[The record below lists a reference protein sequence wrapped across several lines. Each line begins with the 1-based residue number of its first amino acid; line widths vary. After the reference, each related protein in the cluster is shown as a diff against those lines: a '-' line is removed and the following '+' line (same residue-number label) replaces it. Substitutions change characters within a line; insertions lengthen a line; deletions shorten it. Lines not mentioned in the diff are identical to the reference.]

1 MPSSLAPPSPILGEA
16 RALLAD
22 LLLDVL
28 PPDHEISVIMR
39 TGVMSG
45 TSAATADAQL
55 LEELWRLS
63 QQVNPGESTWPVVS
77 RFKFSTSAQAV
88 LSLTDSP
95 SHAVPAPTDILLAAF
110 AYGAVSGGVGRSMLK
125 TLARRRGLQ
134 VDELIDRTQSELG
147 GRMTPRLLGKPQRT
161 AISPV
166 WLSDPSL
173 ITLSDRAASYAAR
186 TIGRREIHVRHLA
199 AAAMLADGLPVDP
212 AVLAALGTTADELPG
227 LLLAAVREGPYR

>member
-1 MPSSLAPPSPILGEA
+1 MSYPARSGGEPEDQLLRAVARHWAEIRALASDEQWEQIRAVVAGTAFSPILWEA

-161 AISPV
+161 AISPG
-166 WLSDPSL
+166 
-173 ITLSDRAASYAAR
+173 RA
-186 TIGRREIHVRHLA
+186 IGSIAHHV
-199 AAAMLADGLPVDP
+199 V
-212 AVLAALGTTADELPG
+212 LPG
-227 LLLAAVREGPYR
+227 S